1 MWKRLKTNLD
11 ETSKQKQEK
20 QEEKKKKKKK
30 KNAGVEAMTVV
41 AGVML
46 ETRHRWVVECLH
58 QAECHLVK
66 PSHHNTRVMR
76 WLMHLHPWS
85 LLN

>member
-1 MWKRLKTNLD
+1 MPKIDLD
-11 ETSKQKQEK
+11 ETWKKK
-20 QEEKKKKKKK
+20 EKKKK
-30 KNAGVEAMTVV
+30 AGVEAMTVV

-58 QAECHLVK
+58 QAECRLPK
-66 PSHHNTRVMR
+66 PNRRNTQVMR
-76 WLMHLHPWS
+76 RLMHLHPWS

>member
-1 MWKRLKTNLD
+1 MWKMPGNNLD
-11 ETSKQKQEK
+11 ETWK
-20 QEEKKKKKKK
+20 EKKKKKKK
-30 KNAGVEAMTVV
+30 KKKTAEAMTVV

-66 PSHHNTRVMR
+66 PSHHNTQVMR
-76 WLMHLHPWS
+76 RLMHLHPWS